1 MIFKIPSLIDD
12 WLIDSLFIRFIH
24 SFIQLIA
31 DRWSLMLFCFCKQ
44 IISRFISFDNIRQA
58 SKQIKTTTTSNDR
71 QPRKD
76 LIKWYKQRTAAAA
89 STPKAVARKG
99 TTDVAGTATSV
110 ERTAALPRGT
120 RVVTGRSSPS
130 CLKETYYTQH
140 SWTISW
146 TRKIS
151 RRKITNLQ
159 LQTPVY
165 PQTRGNLQA
174 GNPIPRPDERP
185 ATNNIA
191 DEQTTNNN
199 NNNTTEATII
209 GTYNNNNNTT
219 EEIIFDN
226 NNNNTTDVETTF
238 GLDLLFPGVDETQQ
252 ESLDDEEIDLMELFN
267 ASIMATFDSD
277 VGCWYWITSW
287 AWKQTTK

>member
-1 MIFKIPSLIDD
+1 M
-12 WLIDSLFIRFIH
+12 
-24 SFIQLIA
+24 
-31 DRWSLMLFCFCKQ
+31 
-44 IISRFISFDNIRQA
+44 
-58 SKQIKTTTTSNDR
+58 
-71 QPRKD
+71 
-76 LIKWYKQRTAAAA
+76 
-89 STPKAVARKG
+89 
-99 TTDVAGTATSV
+99 
-110 ERTAALPRGT
+110 
-120 RVVTGRSSPS
+120 
-130 CLKETYYTQH
+130 
-140 SWTISW
+140 
-146 TRKIS
+146 
-151 RRKITNLQ
+151 
-159 LQTPVY
+159 Y

-199 NNNTTEATII
+199 NNNTTKATII

-277 VGCWYWITSW
+277 VGC
-287 AWKQTTK
+287 